1 MHSKNLTNY
10 YTNESVT
17 DTFYSY
23 QCKSYIALNSLFF
36 MIKIK
41 PLDVILWT
49 FRRNE
54 NDIVNLY
61 NVLSPMMQLASGGN
75 MLNFGY
81 WDNNDVSPIMAQN
94 KLCDLVG
101 NMAEL
106 DSAKSLLDIGSG
118 LSSPALRWA
127 SSYPKIEIACVNINY
142 LQLQAAKNHL
152 KQGISNFSI
161 YEINSTSTMLPFSK
175 NSADRIIALESAQH
189 FKPFKDF
196 ISESN
201 RILKKDGILTFAIP
215 VTRKKSNIKNLGML
229 SFTWPSEHYDK
240 DFIIRVTSKKF
251 DVIEK
256 MEIGSHVFEPLTDY
270 YVKNRTKLQ
279 DTYIKT
285 ISILCR
291 KYFIQIIIKNE
302 KGFTGKIN

>member
-1 MHSKNLTNY
+1 
-10 YTNESVT
+10 
-17 DTFYSY
+17 
-23 QCKSYIALNSLFF
+23 

-41 PLDVILWT
+41 PLDVVLWT

-54 NDIVNLY
+54 NDVVNLY
-61 NVLSPMMQLASGGN
+61 NVLSPVMQIASGSN

-81 WDNNDVSPIMAQN
+81 WDRSGISPIMAQK

-101 NMAEL
+101 KMAEL

-127 SSYPKIEIACVNINY
+127 LSYPEIAILCVNINY

-152 KQGISNFSI
+152 KKEISNFSI
-161 YEINSTSTMLPFSK
+161 HEINSTSTMLPFSK

-196 ISESN
+196 ISESY

-215 VTRKKSNIKNLGML
+215 VTRKKSNIRNLGML
-229 SFTWPSEHYDK
+229 SFTWSSEHYDK
-240 DFIIRVTSKKF
+240 DFITDVTSKKF

-256 MEIGSHVFEPLTDY
+256 MEIGTHVFEPLTDY
-270 YVKNRTKLQ
+270 YIKNRTKLQ
-279 DTYIKT
+279 GVILKQYPSYVENILFKSLLKMKKASQEKLIDYLLVKCIK
-285 ISILCR
+285 
-291 KYFIQIIIKNE
+291 IK
-302 KGFTGKIN
+302 

>member
-1 MHSKNLTNY
+1 M
-10 YTNESVT
+10 
-17 DTFYSY
+17 F
-23 QCKSYIALNSLFF
+23 
-36 MIKIK
+36 
-41 PLDVILWT
+41 LWI

-54 NDIVNLY
+54 NDVVNLY
-61 NVLSPMMQLASGGN
+61 NTLSPVMQLATGGN

-81 WDNNDVSPIMAQN
+81 WEDDDLSPTTAQN
-94 KLCDLVG
+94 RLCDFIG
-101 NMAEL
+101 SMAEL
-106 DSAKSLLDIGSG
+106 ESAKSVLDIGSG

-127 SSYPKIEIACVNINY
+127 LSYPEIKIVCVNINY
-142 LQLQAAKNHL
+142 LQLQTAKNHL
-152 KQGISNFSI
+152 KQEISNFSI
-161 YEINSTSTMLPFSK
+161 YEINSTSTMLPFPK

-201 RILKKDGILTFAIP
+201 RILKKDGIFTFAIP
-215 VTRKKSNIKNLGML
+215 VTGEKSNIKNLGML

-279 DTYIKT
+279 GIILKQYPSYLENILFKSLLKMKKASQEKLIDYLLIK
-285 ISILCR
+285 C
-291 KYFIQIIIKNE
+291 IKI
-302 KGFTGKIN
+302 K

>member
-1 MHSKNLTNY
+1 
-10 YTNESVT
+10 
-17 DTFYSY
+17 
-23 QCKSYIALNSLFF
+23 

-54 NDIVNLY
+54 NDVVNLY
-61 NVLSPMMQLASGGN
+61 NVLSPVMQLASGGN

-81 WDNNDVSPIMAQN
+81 WDKSATSPIMAQN
-94 KLCDLVG
+94 NLCDLVG
-101 NMAEL
+101 NLAEL

-127 SSYPKIEIACVNINY
+127 SSYPEIEISCVNINY
-142 LQLQAAKNHL
+142 LQLQTAKNHL

-161 YEINSTSTMLPFSK
+161 YEINSTSTMLPFPK

-201 RILKKDGILTFAIP
+201 RILKKDGIFTFAIP

-279 DTYIKT
+279 DTILKQYPSYVENILFKSLLKMKKASQEKLIDYLLIK
-285 ISILCR
+285 C
-291 KYFIQIIIKNE
+291 IKI
-302 KGFTGKIN
+302 K

>member
-1 MHSKNLTNY
+1 M
-10 YTNESVT
+10 
-17 DTFYSY
+17 F
-23 QCKSYIALNSLFF
+23 
-36 MIKIK
+36 
-41 PLDVILWT
+41 LWI

-54 NDIVNLY
+54 NDVVNLY
-61 NVLSPMMQLASGGN
+61 NVLSPVMQLATGGN

-127 SSYPKIEIACVNINY
+127 SSYPEIEISCVNINY
-142 LQLQAAKNHL
+142 LQLQTAKNHL

-161 YEINSTSTMLPFSK
+161 YEINSTSTMLPFPK

-201 RILKKDGILTFAIP
+201 
-215 VTRKKSNIKNLGML
+215 
-229 SFTWPSEHYDK
+229 
-240 DFIIRVTSKKF
+240 
-251 DVIEK
+251 
-256 MEIGSHVFEPLTDY
+256 
-270 YVKNRTKLQ
+270 
-279 DTYIKT
+279 
-285 ISILCR
+285 
-291 KYFIQIIIKNE
+291 
-302 KGFTGKIN
+302 